1 MNRSGIILV
10 AASLVLCAGVCS
22 AQQYERVDGKWVL
35 ITPPVAGTPAGDLR
49 LIRQAVQNH
58 SDGAAVAG
66 AKAFIKKYPGDGG
79 QEEVMMLAAQAEIH
93 RGRLWQAYNDWTEKQ
108 LTQYPAGK
116 FSQRAL
122 QWEYDIGDAFLNG
135 KKRVALGIFLLSA
148 EPEGL
153 QILHRIVEHAPG
165 SALGDRALL
174 RIAGYHFNHRN
185 WAEAILAYDEYV
197 KLFRNGGGAS
207 YASLQAARA
216 SFLAYRGPQ
225 FDDAPLLDSEQ
236 RFKIF
241 REHYPVQATKDE
253 VDRTLANI
261 RDLRA
266 QKLLTTAEFHRRT
279 GPVQAQAFYYR
290 QVIEQFP
297 QTPSAELA
305 KERLAR
311 LGDLTPASAPAP
323 QPQTHLFTPP
333 PEDKPPHPTTTQAA
347 TGPATRSTT
356 TTAATTTST
365 TASNPSTKPV
375 RIEDLV
381 PPAPDTTSKPAARP
395 SPTTQPA
402 TDSATQPT
410 TTPTSG
416 GSK

>member
-1 MNRSGIILV
+1 
-10 AASLVLCAGVCS
+10 
-22 AQQYERVDGKWVL
+22 
-35 ITPPVAGTPAGDLR
+35 
-49 LIRQAVQNH
+49 
-58 SDGAAVAG
+58 
-66 AKAFIKKYPGDGG
+66 
-79 QEEVMMLAAQAEIH
+79 LA
-93 RGRLWQAYNDWTEKQ
+93 
-108 LTQYPAGK
+108 
-116 FSQRAL
+116 
-122 QWEYDIGDAFLNG
+122 
-135 KKRVALGIFLLSA
+135 A

-185 WAEAILAYDEYV
+185 WAEAILAYDEYI
-197 KLFRNGGGAS
+197 KLFRNGAGVS
-207 YASLQAARA
+207 YAALQSARA
-216 SFLAYRGPQ
+216 SFLAYRGPE
-225 FDDAPLLDSEQ
+225 FDDAPLLDAEQ

-241 REHYPVQATKDE
+241 REHYPALATKNE
-253 VDRTLANI
+253 VDRTLTNI

-266 QKLLTTAEFHRRT
+266 QKLLTVAEFHHRT
-279 GPVQAQAFYYR
+279 GPPKVQAFYYR

-297 QTPSAELA
+297 QTRSAELA
-305 KERLAR
+305 QQRLAR
-311 LGDLTPASAPAP
+311 LGDLSPASAPAP

-333 PEDKPPHPTTTQAA
+333 PEPSSQPTTTQAA

-356 TTAATTTST
+356 TTAATTTS
-365 TASNPSTKPV
+365 NPSTKPV

-381 PPAPDTTSKPAARP
+381 PSTQGAVTKPATRP
-395 SPTTQPA
+395 WPTTQPA